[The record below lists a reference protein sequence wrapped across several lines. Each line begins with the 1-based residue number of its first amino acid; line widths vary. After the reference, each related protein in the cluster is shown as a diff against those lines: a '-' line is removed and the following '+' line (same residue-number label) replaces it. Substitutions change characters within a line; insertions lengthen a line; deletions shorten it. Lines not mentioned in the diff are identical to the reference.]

1 MYCAGSGDLV
11 GFACHLVLFDELILC
26 SSFLRWCFVPV
37 AIPFGDPSF
46 CHFCGTT
53 MPLSVFRSESS
64 CATVKTVTVV
74 VPVVVLSCVCRL
86 VPCDCLTTARVV
98 RQSDPFGL
106 VSAVEAVVVV
116 VLAVSLLVSVFVGRL
131 YA

>member
-37 AIPFGDPSF
+37 AIPFEDPGF
-46 CHFCGTT
+46 CHFCGTK
-53 MPLSVFRSESS
+53 MPLSVFRS
-64 CATVKTVTVV
+64 VTVV

-106 VSAVEAVVVV
+106 VSVVEAVVVV
-116 VLAVSLLVSVFVGRL
+116 VFAVSLLVSVFVGRL

>member
-1 MYCAGSGDLV
+1 
-11 GFACHLVLFDELILC
+11 
-26 SSFLRWCFVPV
+26 
-37 AIPFGDPSF
+37 
-46 CHFCGTT
+46 

-86 VPCDCLTTARVV
+86 VSCDCLTTARVV

-116 VLAVSLLVSVFVGRL
+116 VFAVSLLVSVFVGRL